1 LGLSALSTTEDGDA
15 LEAKLDAAR
24 ADIRDEYLQ
33 PHDTP
38 WIIGFSGG
46 KDSTLVLQLVMET
59 LLELPPSER
68 RRSVH
73 VVSNDTLVEA
83 PVVADHVDR
92 VLDRIRAGVAALR
105 LPVEVVKTMPKPD
118 QTFWVNLIGRG
129 YPSPS
134 RTFRWCTDRMKIQ
147 PTSHYIKS
155 KVAENGQVVLLLG
168 VRRSESAT
176 RAMSVNKYSNGER
189 LNDHNDLVGCKV
201 YRPIVE
207 FDTDEVWATL
217 LQRRPPW
224 GGTHRELITLYR
236 EGQGA
241 ECPLVLSKEDA
252 PSCGTSSSRFGCW
265 TCTVVVKDRSMAG
278 FVEAGHANHEQLMDF
293 RDWLAGIRND
303 PDRRMARRRSGR
315 VTHLPNGSLVPGPF
329 TIAARREIFDRL
341 RGVEASSGR
350 ELISTAEIEHIERI
364 WAEDTVKYLGDEGTL
379 PVRDHA

>member
-1 LGLSALSTTEDGDA
+1 
-15 LEAKLDAAR
+15 
-24 ADIRDEYLQ
+24 
-33 PHDTP
+33 
-38 WIIGFSGG
+38 
-46 KDSTLVLQLVMET
+46 
-59 LLELPPSER
+59 
-68 RRSVH
+68 
-73 VVSNDTLVEA
+73 
-83 PVVADHVDR
+83 
-92 VLDRIRAGVAALR
+92 
-105 LPVEVVKTMPKPD
+105 
-118 QTFWVNLIGRG
+118 
-129 YPSPS
+129 
-134 RTFRWCTDRMKIQ
+134 MKIQ

-189 LNDHNDLVGCKV
+189 LNDHNDLLGCKV

-224 GGTHRELITLYR
+224 GGNHRELITLYR

-241 ECPLVLSKEDA
+241 ECPLVLSKDDA

-341 RGVEASSGR
+341 RSVEASSGR
-350 ELISTAEIEHIERI
+350 DLITMAEIEHIERI
-364 WAEDTVKYLGDEGTL
+364 WAEDTVKYLSDEGTL
-379 PVRDHA
+379 PERDQA

>member
-1 LGLSALSTTEDGDA
+1 MGLASISVSDGVDA
-15 LEAKLDAAR
+15 LEEKLEAAR

-33 PHDTP
+33 PHDIP

-46 KDSTLVLQLVMET
+46 KDSTLVLQLVVET
-59 LLELPPSER
+59 LLELAPSQR
-68 RRSVH
+68 RRHVH

-92 VLDRIRAGVAALR
+92 VLEKIRAGVEALR
-105 LPVEVVKTMPKPD
+105 LPIDVVKTTPKVD

-147 PTSHYIKS
+147 PTSGYIRS
-155 KVAENGQVVLLLG
+155 QVAENGEVILLLG
-168 VRRSESAT
+168 VRREESAT
-176 RAMSVNKYSNGER
+176 RAVSVNKYSNGER
-189 LNDHNDLVGCKV
+189 LNEHNDLKGCKV
-201 YRPIVE
+201 YRPVVE
-207 FDTDEVWATL
+207 FTTNEVWETL

-224 GGTHRELITLYR
+224 GGSHRELVTLYR
-236 EGQGA
+236 EGQGG
-241 ECPLVLSKEDA
+241 ECPLVLSKGDA

-293 RDWLAGIRND
+293 RDWLAEYRND
-303 PDRRMARRRSGR
+303 PDARMAHRRSGR

-329 TIAARREIFDRL
+329 TLAARAEILARL
-341 RGVEASSGR
+341 RDVEARSGR
-350 ELISTAEIEHIERI
+350 QLIQPEEVELIEKI
-364 WAEDTVKYLGDEGTL
+364 WADDAARMAESASK
-379 PVRDHA
+379 